1 MKKTTRKRV
10 RSMLDLM
17 KRKKAYF
24 YKGEDGSLNY
34 TYPKKHGWV
43 NEPTIDGIPLVY
55 VAKHDKD
62 VE

>member
-17 KRKKAYF
+17 KRKHAYF
-24 YKGEDGSLNY
+24 WKEKSDGHLYY
-34 TYPKKHGWV
+34 TYPKHGWV